1 VARTS
6 VPPIL
11 AEGLKM
17 EVWGTDSLVKDPIA
31 LQVGDDGSIYYT
43 RSPRRNN
50 AEFDIRGH
58 QDWEIRSIALQTIE
72 DKRNFLRTELSPER
86 SAQNEWLADLNG
98 DGSHDWKDMLEERNE
113 VFQLKDTDGDG
124 ITDDKDD
131 CPTIVNPKAPV
142 IAQTNEINLT
152 TSGGAV
158 YQWFLNGIALTNS
171 NSGNIQAIET
181 GNYSVQFKTDK
192 GCISPISKSVMVLIT
207 EISEANTPK
216 IFPNPVKE
224 SLQIEFPKVFGQTVQ
239 LSIFDIKGQLIWH
252 KDHLA
257 NKSLLDLRFLP
268 SGTFFLQLRSNEN
281 ERLYTQKLL
290 KE

>member
-1 VARTS
+1 MKGQKV
-6 VPPIL
+6 
-11 AEGLKM
+11 
-17 EVWGTDSLVKDPIA
+17 D
-31 LQVGDDGSIYYT
+31 
-43 RSPRRNN
+43 
-50 AEFDIRGH
+50 
-58 QDWEIRSIALQTIE
+58 
-72 DKRNFLRTELSPER
+72 
-86 SAQNEWLADLNG
+86 AQGCADA
-98 DGSHDWKDMLEERNE
+98 
-113 VFQLKDTDGDG
+113 QKDTDGDG

-142 IAQTNEINLT
+142 ITQTNEINLT
-152 TSGGAV
+152 ISGGAV

-257 NKSLLDLRFLP
+257 NKSLLDLHFLP